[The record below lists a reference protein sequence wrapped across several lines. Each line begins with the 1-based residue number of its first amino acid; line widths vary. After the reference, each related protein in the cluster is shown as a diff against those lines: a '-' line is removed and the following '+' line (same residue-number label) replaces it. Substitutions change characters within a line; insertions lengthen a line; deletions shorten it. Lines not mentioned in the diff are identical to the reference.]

1 MTPIER
7 SHYQHQQQQ
16 QLVNISEHF
25 IITKEWM
32 QLNAI
37 TIIVIKLNQIYQ
49 SRIELLFSSLCMY
62 QAHLVYHLVNVISYG
77 PAASTKATCNNYPE
91 MDQSLVDKH

>member
-16 QLVNISEHF
+16 QLVKISEHF
-25 IITKEWM
+25 ISTKEWT

-49 SRIELLFSSLCMY
+49 SRIELLFHPYEC
-62 QAHLVYHLVNVISYG
+62 I
-77 PAASTKATCNNYPE
+77 
-91 MDQSLVDKH
+91 KHIWLILSFG

>member
-16 QLVNISEHF
+16 QLVKISEHF
-25 IITKEWM
+25 IITKEWT

-49 SRIELLFSSLCMY
+49 SRIELLFHPYEC
-62 QAHLVYHLVNVISYG
+62 I
-77 PAASTKATCNNYPE
+77 
-91 MDQSLVDKH
+91 KHIWLILSFG